1 MFSAFR
7 RPGHSSDSDAV
18 YAAISRSQAVIE
30 FSLDGT
36 ILTANDN
43 FLTALGYSLEE
54 IRGKHHSLF
63 VDPNERD
70 TPAYRQFWTNLRS
83 GQFESGEF
91 KRIAK
96 GGREVWIQATYN
108 PVLDAAGKP
117 VKIIKFAL
125 DVTAKVIDNRRIRV
139 ALDKVAS
146 NVMVADA
153 DGRIVYMNESVT
165 TMFRNTGAEIRK
177 ELPQFDAERVLGSSF
192 DGFHRS
198 PSHQRNLLAVLKNT
212 HVSEIKL
219 GGVVLKIVATPVVD
233 QSGNRLGTVVQWIN
247 RTTEVTTEDEV
258 KRVVEAANTGNLSL
272 RIDKIGKTGFFEVLA
287 GGMNELL
294 ETNATLVREIQRAT
308 AEVSSSADEISKGN
322 LNLSQ
327 RTEEQAASLE
337 ETASSMEQMTSTVRQ
352 NAENAATASQL
363 AAAARAQAE
372 KGGAVVSEAVAAMQG
387 INAASNKIAAIIGV
401 IDEIAFQTNLLALN
415 AAVEAARAG
424 DQGRGFAV
432 VASEVRNLASRS
444 AEAAKEIKALI
455 QDSVNRVAQGS
466 KLVDQSGQ
474 TLVEIVGAV
483 SKVNTIVSEI
493 AAASQ
498 EQASG
503 IDQVNKAVTSMDQV
517 TQQNAALVEEAAAAA
532 ESLLEQAQQLNAM
545 MAKYQVADAIQQ
557 RPAPVAARAPAER
570 AAPAR
575 LASKVAVPTRRVAP
589 PRAHA
594 APSRASAAAA
604 SAKPADWDEF

>member
-1 MFSAFR
+1 VSRFNVFTITARQRLGKSLQFTGPLPGLLQNDRGRSIAGINSPLAPAITAAARRGIQGELPMFSAFR
-7 RPGHSSDSDAV
+7 RPGHASDSDAV

-36 ILTANDN
+36 VLTANDN
-43 FLTALGYSLEE
+43 FLSALGYSLEE

-63 VDPNERD
+63 VDPSERD
-70 TPAYRQFWTNLRS
+70 TPAYRQFWTNLRA
-83 GQFESGEF
+83 GQVESGEF

-108 PVLDAAGKP
+108 PVLDASGKP
-117 VKIIKFAL
+117 VKVIKFAL
-125 DVTAKVIDNRRIRV
+125 DVTAKAIDNRRIRV

-153 DGRIVYMNESVT
+153 DGRIIYMNESVT

-192 DGFHRS
+192 DAFHRS
-198 PSHQRNLLAVLKNT
+198 PSHQRNLLATLKNT
-212 HVSEIKL
+212 HITEIKL
-219 GGVVLKIVATPVVD
+219 GGVVLKIIATPVVD

-258 KRVVEAANTGNLSL
+258 KRVVEAANTGNLTL
-272 RIDKIGKTGFFEVLA
+272 RVDKTGKTGFFEVLA

-363 AAAARAQAE
+363 RTALKTLRE
-372 KGGAVVSEAVAAMQG
+372 K
-387 INAASNKIAAIIGV
+387 
-401 IDEIAFQTNLLALN
+401 
-415 AAVEAARAG
+415 
-424 DQGRGFAV
+424 
-432 VASEVRNLASRS
+432 
-444 AEAAKEIKALI
+444 
-455 QDSVNRVAQGS
+455 
-466 KLVDQSGQ
+466 
-474 TLVEIVGAV
+474 
-483 SKVNTIVSEI
+483 
-493 AAASQ
+493 
-498 EQASG
+498 
-503 IDQVNKAVTSMDQV
+503 
-517 TQQNAALVEEAAAAA
+517 
-532 ESLLEQAQQLNAM
+532 
-545 MAKYQVADAIQQ
+545 
-557 RPAPVAARAPAER
+557 APVPA
-570 AAPAR
+570 
-575 LASKVAVPTRRVAP
+575 
-589 PRAHA
+589 
-594 APSRASAAAA
+594 
-604 SAKPADWDEF
+604 